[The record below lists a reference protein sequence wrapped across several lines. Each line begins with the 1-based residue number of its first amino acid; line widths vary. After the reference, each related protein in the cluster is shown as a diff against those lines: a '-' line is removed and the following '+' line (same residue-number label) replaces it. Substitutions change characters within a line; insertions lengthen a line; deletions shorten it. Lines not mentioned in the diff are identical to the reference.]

1 MRWSCRTVGT
11 HAVSAV
17 PWPHRSLHAPHGTTS
32 HQGLQGFSIH
42 SAKTVSSLP
51 FPSPPFTSL
60 TSSTVPSRQL
70 PHNVL
75 TMLPPLSAAALHS
88 LWSADPLPTAVK
100 PQKPWKRAWK
110 TDRMANQ
117 IMQWHSRYSEG
128 LFFCILCNMSGKT
141 QRKHTCGTRLT
152 AQWFLTG
159 GVFKTTV
166 ASAHNPLAAV
176 LSICLCLL
184 FAFQTWQLFLA
195 PARSNEGE
203 TQTMCGN

>member
-1 MRWSCRTVGT
+1 MLYPLC
-11 HAVSAV
+11 
-17 PWPHRSLHAPHGTTS
+17 PDLLAPHGTTS

-51 FPSPPFTSL
+51 LASIHIPAVKRHT
-60 TSSTVPSRQL
+60 
-70 PHNVL
+70 
-75 TMLPPLSAAALHS
+75 
-88 LWSADPLPTAVK
+88 LPTTATQRLDHASTPVNRSFALTAVSWPTSYSCLA
-100 PQKPWKRAWK
+100 PQTVESCWKNRQNGKSDNAV
-110 TDRMANQ
+110 TQQ
-117 IMQWHSRYSEG
+117 IFRG
-128 LFFCILCNMSGKT
+128 AFFFCILCNMSGKT
-141 QRKHTCGTRLT
+141 QRMHTCGTRLT

-166 ASAHNPLAAV
+166 ALAHNPLAAV